1 MMTRSRERGR
11 RRPLS
16 LKPNAER
23 NAIPMRPQLVA
34 LILVLIA
41 WSVLAQEETA
51 RCSDCHDQAKA
62 FVSNPHA
69 RGQLEKG
76 EVPNAVCESC
86 HGDGA
91 AHIEAGGDK
100 EKIVVPRG
108 LTGAE
113 DTCRTCHDLTTNRRS
128 HSSGAHANSEKV
140 HCLTCHSIHS
150 AQEQAYLV
158 ARPQLELCAA
168 CHTQPASFRN
178 KPYTHRLRRGGL
190 SCTSCH
196 DPHARPGRDNLKVT
210 AGGELPCLGCHTDK
224 RGPFVFAHGGAAIGD
239 CMNCHQP
246 HGSNNPKQL
255 TRAHVFQLCLE
266 CHSPIGGDT
275 LGSQPPAFH
284 NLNSPR
290 YRNCTTCHVAIHGS
304 HRSPQLLK

>member
-1 MMTRSRERGR
+1 MTTRSREGAETS
-11 RRPLS
+11 PPFT
-16 LKPNAER
+16 PNAKGT
-23 NAIPMRPQLVA
+23 AIPMRPQLVA
-34 LILVLIA
+34 LLLFLIA
-41 WSVLAQEETA
+41 SSVLAQEEPA
-51 RCSDCHDQAKA
+51 RCSDCHDQAGA

-69 RGQLEKG
+69 RGQTENRQ
-76 EVPNAVCESC
+76 VPNAVCETC

-100 EKIVVPRG
+100 EKIAVPRG

-128 HSSGAHANSEKV
+128 HTSGAHANSAKV
-140 HCLTCHSIHS
+140 NCLTCHSIHS
-150 AQEQAYLV
+150 AGEQPYLV
-158 ARPQLELCAA
+158 AAPQIELCAT

-178 KPYTHRLRRGGL
+178 KPFAHRIGRGGL

-196 DPHARPGRDNLKVT
+196 DPHARPGRDSLKVT

-224 RGPFVFAHGGAAIGD
+224 RGPFVFQHGGAAIGD
-239 CMNCHQP
+239 CTNCHQQ

-255 TRAHVFQLCLE
+255 KRANVFQLCLE
-266 CHSPIGGDT
+266 CHSPIGSDT

-290 YRNCTTCHVAIHGS
+290 YRNCTTCHVSIHGS